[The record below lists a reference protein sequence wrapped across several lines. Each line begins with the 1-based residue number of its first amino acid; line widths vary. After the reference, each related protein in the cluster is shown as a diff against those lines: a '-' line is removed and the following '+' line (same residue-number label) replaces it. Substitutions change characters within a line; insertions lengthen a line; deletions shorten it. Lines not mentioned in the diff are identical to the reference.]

1 MWNSRYSQTIRYDIL
16 SDNLKKHDGSICD
29 VGCGFGDFFHYLNSK
44 NSFLRYT
51 GIDISANMIVL
62 AQKAYPLGNFRC
74 LYLADI
80 LINNTFDYVVA
91 SGIFNLHMIDHEN
104 SILNT
109 IKQMIQCANSSIRFN
124 ILTNK
129 FKHSSSDSNII
140 YADIDA
146 LYKKL
151 RPLVRSIDVITGYLP
166 HDVTFYLEK

>member
-16 SDNLKKHDGSICD
+16 FDTLKNGNGSICD
-29 VGCGFGDFFHYLNSK
+29 VGCGCGDFFHYLNSK
-44 NSFLRYT
+44 NSLLKYT

-74 LYLADI
+74 LDLAEI
-80 LINNTFDYVVA
+80 LIKNTFDYVVA
-91 SGIFNLHMIDHEN
+91 SGIFNLHMIDHN
-104 SILNT
+104 NTTLNI

-146 LYKKL
+146 LYEKL
-151 RPLVRSIDVITGYLP
+151 HPLVRSINVITGYLP
-166 HDVTFYLEK
+166 YDATFYLEK